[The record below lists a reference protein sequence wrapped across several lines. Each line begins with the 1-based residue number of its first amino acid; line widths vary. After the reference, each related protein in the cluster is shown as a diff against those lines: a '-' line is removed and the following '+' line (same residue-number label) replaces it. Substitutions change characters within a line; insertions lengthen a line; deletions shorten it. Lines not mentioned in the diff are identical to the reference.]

1 MKISKN
7 KLRQIIREEYS
18 RLLREGKSN
27 KSNVE
32 KIAIL
37 IRSNDL
43 ASIRQGLLL
52 GKTIGLIPRYTEYF
66 PGEFSVI
73 VPEEFWTLFRYPTI
87 SKKRGY
93 NPLKHNPKEWEE
105 VFPSSIET
113 DFAQDSVA
121 RFHKF
126 AYENGEKIPGHTLMT
141 IDVSYQIDGPRFKLV
156 DDGKTT
162 RRQPLDYE
170 LKDGE
175 KELPIRR

>member
-1 MKISKN
+1 MRKN
-7 KLRQIIREEYS
+7 LNLLRQIIREYS
-18 RLLREGKSN
+18 SHLLYESKSN
-27 KSNVE
+27 AE
-32 KIAIL
+32 KIASL
-37 IRSNDL
+37 IASNDL
-43 ASIRQGLLL
+43 ASIRQALSL

-87 SKKRGY
+87 SRKGGV
-93 NPLKHNPKEWEE
+93 KE
-105 VFPSSIET
+105 VTPSDLVT
-113 DFAQDSVA
+113 DFAQGSVA
-121 RFHKF
+121 RFHRH

-162 RRQPLDYE
+162 KRQPLDYE

-175 KELPIRR
+175 RELHKGDLLYDHLLGDKL

>member
-27 KSNVE
+27 AE
-32 KIAIL
+32 KLASLIA
-37 IRSNDL
+37 SNDL
-43 ASIRQGLLL
+43 ESIRQALSL

-93 NPLKHNPKEWEE
+93 NPLKHDPKEWEE

-113 DFAQDSVA
+113 DLSRGFVG
-121 RFHKF
+121 RFHRF
-126 AYENGEKIPGHTLMT
+126 AYENGKKIPGHTLMT

-162 RRQPLDYE
+162 QRRPLDYE

-175 KELPIRR
+175 RELPVRR